1 MMQHDQPSDQQ
12 HRDRIQQSLGENLF
26 VEAGAGTGKTTALVG
41 RIVTLIASG
50 AAEMAG
56 LAAITFTEA
65 AAAELRDRV
74 RRDLEYAAEDES
86 RDEGSRDRCRRAVSE
101 MDAASI
107 QTLHSF
113 AQSLL
118 RELPLEA
125 GLAPGFEMLDPI
137 EADLRFQQAWDQWLD
152 DSLESVELGPKLAR
166 ALHLGLNLDHL
177 RRVASALNGDYDLVA
192 GASIAEAP
200 EPTLTIGNRL
210 AEAVTEI
217 ERLRKFSQ
225 IGGGDPL
232 FDHAAEVV
240 ALGQRL
246 PAAGGGYRAYE
257 RALVRLLGWKRL
269 STKSGSQTNWDKDD
283 VTGVNA
289 CKLLKNMLQEL
300 EGLRLEEIGALR
312 IAAFAPALEAVRKFV
327 VDLSARRK
335 EEGHA
340 GFHDLLVW
348 ARDMLRDNPG
358 ARRRFQRRFH
368 HLLVDEFQDT
378 DPIQAEIAFFLA
390 GDPDDRAGYMSKDW
404 QAIAPTPGKLFMVGD
419 PKQSIYRFRRAD
431 IVTMAHVRKHL
442 VDESTPLQ
450 QNFRS
455 QQSIISW
462 VNHVF
467 SQWMRNEDGSEL
479 QAEYRDLV
487 ATHGVSNE
495 GEEASPPAVY
505 FVGEGV
511 SGNADSARRL
521 EGQAVAA
528 LARRIKEERWQI
540 RSQEPGELRDAT
552 YRDICLLL
560 PSRTNLEALEQSLEA
575 ADVPYRIESESI
587 VLGTEDV
594 RQLLNCLRAIDS
606 PGDQVALVAALR
618 STAFSCSD
626 VELLQFVDDGGR
638 FDYLHPGGATGP
650 VAEALEV
657 MRESNKKCGLKPPD
671 ELIEEFIRERH
682 LVELSFDRRRPRER
696 WRRLRFVVEQARA
709 YQRAGGSSLR
719 GFLDWIERQVV
730 ERARAVESPAP
741 ESDEDCVRIM
751 TIHAAKGLE
760 FPVVVLTGF
769 GSRPNR
775 NADNVIVDRTS
786 GQAEIQLTLPGGIH
800 VPTPGYEAARIRESA
815 AAEAEDVRLAYVAC
829 TRAKDHLVVSL
840 FRPAAKKD
848 TTRAA
853 KLEELCAD
861 HLDLFQKLD
870 WESLVEAAGAYE
882 PMAEEERSATG
893 GDFAALRAQWEAQRE
908 STIEKASRQQAQA
921 VTAIAQRVKGQ
932 PPSVPAEGDVISE
945 KAEAGEG
952 EIPYRR
958 GRGGTNLGRAVHAV
972 LQSIDLLT
980 GEGLEDICRAQ
991 AEAEGIGDAAK
1002 DVLELSRNALATET
1016 VKGLIES
1023 VKQGSANYYREVFV
1037 STKLGDRL
1045 VEGFIDLLI
1054 VVPDGITI
1062 VDYKTDRLTTKQVHE
1077 LGPEYEVQLGLYA
1090 WAVAE
1095 TTRRPVREAT
1105 LLFLRPQEERRFP
1118 DPQALMSKALD
1129 AAKV

>member
-1 MMQHDQPSDQQ
+1 MMQRDQPSDQK
-12 HRDRIQQSLGENLF
+12 HRDRIQQSLDENLF

-41 RIVTLIASG
+41 RIVTLIATG

-74 RRDLEYAAEDES
+74 RRDLEGAAEEDS
-86 RDEGSRDRCRRAVSE
+86 RDAGSRDRCRQAVSE

-125 GLAPGFEMLDPI
+125 GLPPGFEMLDPI
-137 EADLRFQQAWDQWLD
+137 EGDLRFQQAWDQWLD
-152 DSLESVELGPKLAR
+152 ESLESVELGPKLAR
-166 ALHLGLNLDHL
+166 ALHLGLNLDQL

-192 GASIAEAP
+192 DASIAEAP

-217 ERLRKFSQ
+217 ERLRQFSQ
-225 IGGGDPL
+225 IGVGDPL
-232 FDHAAEVV
+232 FDHAAEAV
-240 ALGQRL
+240 ALAQKL
-246 PAAGGGYRAYE
+246 PAAGGSDIAYE

-269 STKSGSQTNWDKDD
+269 STRGGSQKNWDKDN

-289 CKLLKNMLQEL
+289 CKRLKDMLQEL

-312 IAAFAPALEAVRKFV
+312 TAAFTPALEAVRKFV
-327 VDLSARRK
+327 GDQSARRK

-348 ARDMLRDNPG
+348 ARDMLRDNPD

-390 GDPDDRAGYMSKDW
+390 GDPDDRAGSMSKDW
-404 QAIAPTPGKLFMVGD
+404 QTIAPAPGKLFMVGD

-431 IVTMAHVRKHL
+431 IVTMAHVRNHL
-442 VDESTPLQ
+442 VHESTPLQ

-467 SQWMRNEDGSEL
+467 GRWMQNEDGSEL

-487 ATHGVSNE
+487 ATHGVSKE
-495 GEEASPPAVY
+495 GEEAPPAVY
-505 FVGEGV
+505 YVGESV
-511 SGNADSARRL
+511 TGNSNFARRL

-528 LARRIKEERWQI
+528 LARRIKEERWQV
-540 RSQEPGELRDAT
+540 RSEGPGERRDAT

-560 PSRTNLEALEQSLEA
+560 PSRTNLEALEQALEA

-650 VAEALEV
+650 VAEAMAVL
-657 MRESNKKCGLKPPD
+657 RESNKKGGLKPPD
-671 ELIEEFIRERH
+671 ELIEEFIRQRH

-709 YQRAGGSSLR
+709 YQRAGGNSLR
-719 GFLDWIERQVV
+719 GFLDWIERQIV

-769 GSRPNR
+769 GSRPSR
-775 NADNVIVDRTS
+775 NADNVIVDRAS
-786 GQAEIQLTLPGGIH
+786 GQAEIELTMPGGVR
-800 VPTPGYEAARIRESA
+800 VPTPGYEGAKSRESE
-815 AAEAEDVRLAYVAC
+815 AAEAEEVRLAYVAC
-829 TRAKDHLVVSL
+829 TRAKDHLLVSL
-840 FRPAAKKD
+840 FRPEANTD

-853 KLEELCAD
+853 KLEDFCAD
-861 HLDLFQKLD
+861 RLDLFQKLD
-870 WESLVEAAGAYE
+870 WESLVEAAAAYT
-882 PMAEEERSATG
+882 PQAEEESAAPE
-893 GDFAALRAQWEAQRE
+893 GDFAVLRAQWEAQRE
-908 STIEKASRQQAQA
+908 STIEMASRPQAQA

-932 PPSVPAEGDVISE
+932 PPSVPTEGDVSSE

-991 AEAEGIGDAAK
+991 AEAEGISNAAK
-1002 DVLELSRNALATET
+1002 DILELSRNALATET

-1037 STKLGDRL
+1037 STKLGDKL
-1045 VEGFIDLLI
+1045 MEGFIDLLI
-1054 VVPDGITI
+1054 DTPEGMTI
-1062 VDYKTDRLTTKQVHE
+1062 VDYKTDGLTSKQVQE

-1090 WAVAE
+1090 WAVGE
-1095 TTRRPVREAT
+1095 TTGKPVRAAT
-1105 LLFLRPQEERRFP
+1105 LLFLRPKEERRFP
-1118 DPQALMSKALD
+1118 DPQALITKALD
-1129 AAKV
+1129 AAKL